1 VSAATEAVRVPR
13 TYALS
18 PGVRTLAIRVGTGII
33 LLALWEGLVTWLAP
47 WYVARPSGVAKALPN
62 VLANKS
68 NVFTQLSGSF
78 WTDVRLT
85 VVAVLEGLAIGA
97 SLGVVVGLTMGRLR
111 DVESLLKFYVN
122 AFFAMPVIA
131 ILPLMTLWFGYTGRA
146 RLAIVILG
154 AFLPV
159 ALNVFDGVRRLPTE
173 FIEVSRT
180 YHARWWNVWFGIALP
195 ASLPYLIA
203 GFRLAAGRALVAAVV
218 AEYLV
223 AIHGLGYYIKFQA
236 GSFHQNDAT
245 VGVLALAIIGVLIN
259 FGADALVRVL
269 LPWYRRS

>member
-18 PGVRTLAIRVGTGII
+18 PGARTLAIRIGTGII

-47 WYVARPSGVAKALPN
+47 SYVARPSGVVKVLPDVLSNKA
-62 VLANKS
+62 

-195 ASLPYLIA
+195 ASLPYLLA

-218 AEYLV
+218 AEYLL
-223 AIHGLGYYIKFQA
+223 AIHGLGYYILA
-236 GSFHQNDAT
+236 NSRSFHQNEAT
-245 VGVLALAIIGVLIN
+245 VAVLMLALIGVTIN
-259 FGADALVRVL
+259 LSLDLATRRF
-269 LPWYRRS
+269 LPWYRRA